1 MARHTLNPLLARA
14 LWRLTLSS
22 CPSNQAACLLGP
34 AISPSVKIEKLTK
47 EQEIISERSETK
59 MSTIQKIKRTG
70 RVLGRATQTLLG
82 FAVLL
87 GLGLLAVEWLTG
99 RDVQDALRF
108 PEVVILPFGQAIGL
122 LLLAGLILFCILR
135 IEDRLY
141 EIETELMSIDST
153 LQDIQPLVE
162 EGRAIREIQAD
173 READQYMS
181 QKANAEE
188 PR

>member
-1 MARHTLNPLLARA
+1 
-14 LWRLTLSS
+14 
-22 CPSNQAACLLGP
+22 
-34 AISPSVKIEKLTK
+34 
-47 EQEIISERSETK
+47 

-162 EGRAIREIQAD
+162 EGRAIREIHAWKGASGQ
-173 READQYMS
+173 
-181 QKANAEE
+181 
-188 PR
+188 